1 MICIRHG
8 IQDLDR
14 FSAEIN
20 WGDEGE
26 SGFFNPDK
34 LDGKIDSPDKLY
46 DASNLLNDDT
56 QKILLPY
63 IKETEHY

>member
-14 FSAEIN
+14 FQLKLI
-20 WGDEGE
+20 GE
-26 SGFFNPDK
+26 MKEKVDFNPDK

-56 QKILLPY
+56 QKY
-63 IKETEHY
+63 CYHT